1 MTKNGQTIEEY
12 SQSLK
17 IAFSEEVERTAQTT
31 GGSLGYME
39 IVLDLCQEMGIEEQA
54 GGSLLTE
61 SIKEKIRL
69 EAEAKNMMAKIDRL

>member
-12 SQSLK
+12 SHNLK
-17 IAFSEEVERTAQTT
+17 IAFSEEVERTMQMS
-31 GGSLGYME
+31 GGTLDYME
-39 IVLDLCQEMGIEEQA
+39 IVLELCQEMGIEEQA

-69 EAEAKNMMAKIDRL
+69 EAETKNMMAKIDRL